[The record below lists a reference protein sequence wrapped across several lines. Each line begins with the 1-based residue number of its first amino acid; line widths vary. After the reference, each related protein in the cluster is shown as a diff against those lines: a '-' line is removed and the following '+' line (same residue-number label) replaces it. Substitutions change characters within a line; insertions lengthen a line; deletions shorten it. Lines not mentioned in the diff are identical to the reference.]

1 MSYLL
6 GIDIGGTSV
15 KLSLIEEDGK
25 FVHLEIQKVTSNVK
39 AALNSLTTALR
50 KQYNLKDIGAAGIT
64 SSAKELIPK
73 EFKWTECGSSLAIA
87 SGLLHNHPDA
97 KTDLPPIAI
106 PVVSL
111 LL

>member
-25 FVHLEIQKVTSNVK
+25 FVHLEIQKVTSNAK
-39 AALNSLTTALR
+39 AAVNSLTAALG

-73 EFKWTECGSSLAIA
+73 EFKWTECSSSLAIA

-97 KTDLPPIAI
+97 KTDLPQ
-106 PVVSL
+106 
-111 LL
+111 

>member
-64 SSAKELIPK
+64 SSAKE
-73 EFKWTECGSSLAIA
+73 FKWTECGSSLAIA

-97 KTDLPPIAI
+97 KTDLPK
-106 PVVSL
+106 
-111 LL
+111 